1 MTTDFSKLKAK
12 LDLPVWEPLDLIY
25 TAANAAVT
33 GVAGSCIASDL
44 RASQYNNPNL
54 WFLQA
59 STILMQYNSV
69 FNEWL
74 QLASPAL
81 TGTFGAGAAIVF
93 APSHGPRGT
102 IAAGA
107 TTNKITLTTALPA
120 TVSANQLV
128 GQRIRIIDNAAG
140 ASGKIAERTIISNTA
155 GTTPT
160 ITVDS
165 AFGFTP
171 LAGSAYEFLTGRVYL
186 LSAGVLAAGVWKAFD
201 LCTTSYLASLATTN
215 LPATIAT
222 DSSILSMDELHTPLI
237 GAGGANVAGEVGGYF
252 GTLIA
257 TASSATSLTGQATGG
272 DASVLANEYRN
283 FQIRVVEDTANPT
296 AVGQRRRISSHT
308 AGVSPVY
315 TVPAWTITPSAT
327 AKFTIENNNDIILW
341 SSAGT
346 ATYRY
351 DWLAN
356 SWDTTTYAARP
367 AAIGAGCVSFHPF
380 SGKQDADKNFRYSNI
395 YSFRGGSVNTLDM
408 LDIAGGAT
416 GLWAGAV
423 AYDNAG
429 LATFGAS
436 AGIEYDPVSNR
447 AIIAGTQLLN
457 FQCSMYMFDV
467 ASHSLKPFKRIPQI
481 ASTVTAGNRV
491 GLNVYADG
499 TDKKSF
505 AYMIPSSIGQAYR
518 SLLFV

>member
-12 LDLPVWEPLDLIY
+12 LDLPLWEPLDLIY

-33 GVAGSCIASDL
+33 GVSGSCIASDL
-44 RASQYNNPNL
+44 RASQYTNPNL
-54 WFLQA
+54 WYLQA
-59 STILMQYNSV
+59 STVLMQHNTI

-81 TGTFGAGAAIVF
+81 AGTFGAGAAIVF
-93 APSHGPRGT
+93 APSHGPKGT

-120 TVSANQLV
+120 TVAANQLV

-140 ASGKIAERTIISNTA
+140 ASGKIAERSIISNTA

-160 ITVDS
+160 ITMDS
-165 AFGFTP
+165 AFVFTP
-171 LAGSAYEFLTGRVYL
+171 LSGSTYEFLTGRVYM
-186 LSAGVLAAGVWKAFD
+186 LSAGVLAAGVWKVFD
-201 LCTTSYLASLATTN
+201 LCTTSYLAALATIN

-237 GAGGANVAGEVGGYF
+237 GAGGAAVNGEVGGYF
-252 GTLIA
+252 GTLTA
-257 TASSATSLTGQATGG
+257 TVSSATSITGQATGG
-272 DASVLANEYRN
+272 DASVFINEYRN
-283 FQIRVVEDTANPT
+283 FQIRVVEDTVNPT
-296 AVGQRRRISSHT
+296 AVGQRRRITSHT
-308 AGVSPVY
+308 VGASPVY
-315 TVPAWTITPSAT
+315 TVPAWTVTPSTT
-327 AKFTIENNNDIILW
+327 AKFVIENNNDIILW

-356 SWDTTTYAARP
+356 AWDTTTYAARP

-395 YSFRGGSVNTLDM
+395 YSFRGGSVGTLDM

-416 GLWAGAV
+416 GLWTGAV

-429 LATFGAS
+429 LSTFGAS

-491 GLNVYADG
+491 GIDVYVDG
-499 TDKKSF
+499 TDKKTF
-505 AYMIPSSIGQAYR
+505 AYMIPSSVGQAYR